1 MKMLTQKM
9 GRKTTGAENKVMAR
23 KGKKTNALRLGDSMA
38 AGNRYIWNEGAENIS
53 ACDNTQHIWN
63 CPNVIQREV
72 VRFKPDVPESSPEE
86 KEFAEKA
93 VQLDGI
99 LQEAYWEFLADNFN
113 DASENYIKTY
123 IIRKRNYENKVQDM
137 HPSTAAGYVIESKV
151 SSRIKDYEGLTLQNT
166 SILSGTRP
174 DIVLES
180 EYKTGKMALLDIT
193 ASKSVG
199 HILLKKG
206 NWLNHDKIV
215 YVAELTYPSINFDS
229 MTPVKLTAEQ
239 EELVRQHVVSLQNM
253 RQEWQDYCRDNLI
266 ENQARIVAALKNS
279 EISAKLAS
287 RRQKGDVIEKFNM
300 FGITIS
306 FEGDKEL
313 IRYADV
319 NLGMTIDDRYS
330 SYDMNYKANTLIDY
344 ISSGKL
350 IGMGAL

>member
-1 MKMLTQKM
+1 
-9 GRKTTGAENKVMAR
+9 
-23 KGKKTNALRLGDSMA
+23 
-38 AGNRYIWNEGAENIS
+38 
-53 ACDNTQHIWN
+53 
-63 CPNVIQREV
+63 
-72 VRFKPDVPESSPEE
+72 
-86 KEFAEKA
+86 
-93 VQLDGI
+93 
-99 LQEAYWEFLADNFN
+99 
-113 DASENYIKTY
+113 
-123 IIRKRNYENKVQDM
+123 
-137 HPSTAAGYVIESKV
+137 
-151 SSRIKDYEGLTLQNT
+151 
-166 SILSGTRP
+166 
-174 DIVLES
+174 
-180 EYKTGKMALLDIT
+180 
-193 ASKSVG
+193 
-199 HILLKKG
+199 
-206 NWLNHDKIV
+206 
-215 YVAELTYPSINFDS
+215 

-287 RRQKGDVIEKFNM
+287 RRQKGSVIEKFNM